1 MAAFVASGPEEL
13 RDAVRLWTLNNSLY
27 GADPNLWDVSRLT
40 SMTEVFINEAAS
52 FNHDIN
58 SWDVSS
64 VTDFERCFSQS
75 SFNQN
80 INGVHAP
87 RPHA

>member
-1 MAAFVASGPEEL
+1 
-13 RDAVRLWTLNNSLY
+13 
-27 GADPNLWDVSRLT
+27 
-40 SMTEVFINEAAS
+40 MTEVFINEAAS

-80 INGVHAP
+80 INGVHPP